1 MTYLHTNEVMT
12 YLHTNEVPVCR
23 SHRNPDVGHVTGSDL
38 LLTEEREEGVMMV
51 MVVVIGG

>member
-1 MTYLHTNEVMT
+1 MWFQWKYSGLK
-12 YLHTNEVPVCR
+12 PVCR